1 MANEML
7 PAVNINLEEEKK
19 KAYSIDPSKFKA
31 WNTLS
36 QKARDAGMSTEM
48 RKPELFNL
56 QDVVEGKLKL
66 AVGDKIA
73 KGVDW
78 IGKNVDTSLLP
89 PPPPPKSYVPGVN
102 TQTGE
107 VLTPAEIGMRTFLD
121 ETSTRLYDK
130 ILRPLTTPKNIA
142 IAGTMAVAPQAA
154 IPYLS
159 VGMVAP
165 MAADGYKKVAAAY
178 EEKDPAKRMEMM
190 SDAAINIGMA
200 TIIGAKGGSELIKKV
215 GEVPVVNAVKEHIAN
230 SRLMTDESGYISTD
244 FLKTL
249 NKIKDVK
256 TKVELPKTELG
267 LKTAPKTKA
276 YDVMP
281 ARAHY
286 DMATKKWFDIDDNP
300 FPDHLQSV
308 RRDLTEMKYDPN
320 PDANIWAIGRD
331 SKNRSQYV
339 FNPKYTKSNQAA
351 NFSNVAEMNEQIG
364 GMIKAM
370 KKDSRSGVNRDEA
383 SIMRLINETGIRI
396 GGKKTLADKQSYG
409 ATTLLGK
416 HVVGDSLKDVR
427 LQFTGKFG
435 KDWDVPIKDMDMAQ
449 DLLNRKNI
457 AGPDGKIFNTTAPKV
472 RAYSKSLGTGD
483 FTPKDYRT
491 FTGTDA
497 AISTMKNMTVPQ
509 NASQYKKSVAIVGD
523 AVAKRLNNTRS
534 VAIQSYINPSV
545 WAEWKAAS
553 KIDIKK

>member
-249 NKIKDVK
+249 NKIK
-256 TKVELPKTELG
+256 E
-267 LKTAPKTKA
+267 
-276 YDVMP
+276 
-281 ARAHY
+281 
-286 DMATKKWFDIDDNP
+286 
-300 FPDHLQSV
+300 
-308 RRDLTEMKYDPN
+308 
-320 PDANIWAIGRD
+320 
-331 SKNRSQYV
+331 NR
-339 FNPKYTKSNQAA
+339 
-351 NFSNVAEMNEQIG
+351 
-364 GMIKAM
+364 
-370 KKDSRSGVNRDEA
+370 
-383 SIMRLINETGIRI
+383 
-396 GGKKTLADKQSYG
+396 
-409 ATTLLGK
+409 
-416 HVVGDSLKDVR
+416 VG
-427 LQFTGKFG
+427 T
-435 KDWDVPIKDMDMAQ
+435 
-449 DLLNRKNI
+449 
-457 AGPDGKIFNTTAPKV
+457 
-472 RAYSKSLGTGD
+472 
-483 FTPKDYRT
+483 
-491 FTGTDA
+491 
-497 AISTMKNMTVPQ
+497 
-509 NASQYKKSVAIVGD
+509 
-523 AVAKRLNNTRS
+523 
-534 VAIQSYINPSV
+534 
-545 WAEWKAAS
+545 
-553 KIDIKK
+553 